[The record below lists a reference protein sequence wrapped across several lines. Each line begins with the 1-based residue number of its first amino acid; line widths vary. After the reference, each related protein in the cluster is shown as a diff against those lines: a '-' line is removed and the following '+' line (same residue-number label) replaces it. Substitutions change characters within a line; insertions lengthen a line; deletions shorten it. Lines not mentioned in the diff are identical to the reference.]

1 MMTTTTICSY
11 LLLLSGDCPVP
22 VTDVA
27 YSQQTTDGITYTVGV
42 LDNPSYTVVTNQVD
56 NRKTIDSVFDTQ
68 GTVAIGHTDAFKANY
83 LEYVYSID
91 LPPGDVVVYQH
102 DDFYLPNLSWVDYCL
117 EPQKL
122 TVHVSGVFWGG
133 MFRSFVWRLSV
144 FVDTPDG
151 DINDD
156 GVVDGVDLGLLI
168 NEWGTENSQADLD
181 SNGIVD
187 SVDLHILLANWSNGA

>member
-11 LLLLSGDCPVP
+11 LLLFAGDCPSS
-22 VTDVA
+22 VTNMT
-27 YSQQTTDGITYTVGV
+27 YTEITKNGITYTTGIQ
-42 LDNPSYTVVTNQVD
+42 DNPSHTVITNQID
-56 NRKTIDSVFDTQ
+56 NRKTATSVFDTQ
-68 GTVAIGHTDAFKANY
+68 GTVTMG
-83 LEYVYSID
+83 
-91 LPPGDVVVYQH
+91 VVYQH
-102 DDFYLPNLSWVDYCL
+102 DDFYTYNSTWVDYCL
-117 EPQKL
+117 KPQKL
-122 TVHVSGVFWGG
+122 TIHVSGVFWGA

-151 DINDD
+151 DINND
-156 GVVDGVDLGLLI
+156 GVVNGVDLGLLI